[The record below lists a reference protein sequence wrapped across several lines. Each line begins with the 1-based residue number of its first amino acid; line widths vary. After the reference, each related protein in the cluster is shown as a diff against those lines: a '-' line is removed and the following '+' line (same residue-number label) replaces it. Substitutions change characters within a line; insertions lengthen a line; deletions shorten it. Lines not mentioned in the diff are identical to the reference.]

1 LTPYDDIINFNVVR
15 GESSSLASSDR
26 KNRGRTIDS
35 RKEMGRR
42 GDAIFRKT
50 SRGIRLE
57 FGGSEANMFIIL
69 CENASWDIRKMEE
82 MENIH
87 VLDLPAG
94 YIDDITRLTIAF
106 QAIELITVVWTSK
119 MQVVRTMEILQRTE
133 DDVVNHLKNI
143 STRKKINRQ
152 INIEVLP
159 DNQMTPKKR

>member
-1 LTPYDDIINFNVVR
+1 VQKQVEIEGRNGTKWLN
-15 GESSSLASSDR
+15 ESSLKLPKMMRD
-26 KNRGRTIDS
+26 
-35 RKEMGRR
+35 
-42 GDAIFRKT
+42 
-50 SRGIRLE
+50 
-57 FGGSEANMFIIL
+57 MFIIL

-87 VLDLPAG
+87 V
-94 YIDDITRLTIAF
+94 DITRLTIAF